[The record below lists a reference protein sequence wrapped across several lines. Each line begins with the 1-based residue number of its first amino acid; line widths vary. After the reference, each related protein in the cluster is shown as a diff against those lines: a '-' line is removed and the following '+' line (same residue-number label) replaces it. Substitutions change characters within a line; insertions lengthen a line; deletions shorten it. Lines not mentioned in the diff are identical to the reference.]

1 MSNLKTDRLVTA
13 PPISLQTQSTNNNHT
28 NTTTL
33 NTTLTIKPN
42 NPDHTTA
49 RKTLSMLKILLPQ
62 RFSLPATKSSKAYHC
77 TPISSL
83 LCFFPKRAVAAM
95 LECKAKARLR
105 IKREGLSIR
114 LYLVVWGPRAG
125 RHAKGQRLQR
135 QLRHQSLAQPQGHHS
150 TTTVTTPTS
159 TFPTPLPTPSTL
171 KRKASEFS
179 GLSLAG
185 NLPNTESDADAS
197 SLSVKR
203 VRKSGM
209 TDEEQGLIGG
219 ASNEQLRKSTTAQ
232 SVQDLNED
240 SKKGFDNRQ
249 ESNEHAAG
257 DSIRDSVNRTA
268 AAIKPNHTRK
278 VANKLAE
285 KAKQAQQ
292 QQAHHN
298 SLIPS
303 LTTTSSSSLVSSPST
318 SSSPQLYTIS
328 LQNKHHG
335 IPASSLRKK
344 GWHQTCFLWYHGI
357 CPKKKGKYCEYLH
370 ALTEPP
376 SYVQPLRGYVHDD
389 KQSKESE
396 QSKANMHGNQ
406 GRQNEKEVRG
416 GGQG

>member
-13 PPISLQTQSTNNNHT
+13 LPISLQTQSTNNNHT

-42 NPDHTTA
+42 NPNHTTA
-49 RKTLSMLKILLPQ
+49 LKTLLMLKILLPQ
-62 RFSLPATKSSKAYHC
+62 RFSLPATKSSKAYH
-77 TPISSL
+77 
-83 LCFFPKRAVAAM
+83 F
-95 LECKAKARLR
+95 
-105 IKREGLSIR
+105 
-114 LYLVVWGPRAG
+114 
-125 RHAKGQRLQR
+125 
-135 QLRHQSLAQPQGHHS
+135 
-150 TTTVTTPTS
+150 
-159 TFPTPLPTPSTL
+159 
-171 KRKASEFS
+171 
-179 GLSLAG
+179 
-185 NLPNTESDADAS
+185 
-197 SLSVKR
+197 KR

-209 TDEEQGLIGG
+209 TDGEQGLIGG
-219 ASNEQLRKSTTAQ
+219 ASDEQFRKSTAAQ
-232 SVQDLNED
+232 SVQDLNKD

-249 ESNEHAAG
+249 ESNEHAAR

-268 AAIKPNHTRK
+268 AAIKPNHTTRK
-278 VANKLAE
+278 VAKRLVE

-292 QQAHHN
+292 QPQAHHN

-303 LTTTSSSSLVSSPST
+303 LTTTTSSPSLVSSPSS

-344 GWHQTCFLWYHGI
+344 GLHQTCFLWYHGI

-376 SYVQPLRGYVHDD
+376 SYVQPPRGYVHDD

-406 GRQNEKEVRG
+406 GRQNEKE
-416 GGQG
+416 